1 MGIFAGVFMIVFLAG
16 YLLISAFLF
25 WKVFTKAGQPGW
37 ASMVPIYNLY
47 VLTQVAGKEWWWVLL
62 CFIPLVNLIAFIMI
76 SLGVAKNFGKGAGF
90 AVGLFLLAI
99 VFYPILGFGSAVY
112 NSGAPA
118 APAPA

>member
-1 MGIFAGVFMIVFLAG
+1 MGIFAGVFMFVFLIG
-16 YLLISAFLF
+16 YFLITAFMF

-37 ASMVPIYNLY
+37 ACIVPIYNLY

-62 CFIPLVNLIAFIMI
+62 CFIPLVNVIAFIMI
-76 SLGVAKNFGKGAGF
+76 SLGVAKNFGKGADF

-112 NSGAPA
+112 NPGAPA
-118 APAPA
+118 APAAV